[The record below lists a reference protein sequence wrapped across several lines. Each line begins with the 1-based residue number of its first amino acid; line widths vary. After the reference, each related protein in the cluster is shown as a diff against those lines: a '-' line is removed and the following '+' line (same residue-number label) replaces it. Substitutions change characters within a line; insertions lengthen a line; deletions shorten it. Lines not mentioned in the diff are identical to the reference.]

1 MLEKGNAQPVKA
13 CLTQT
18 PKISVSTCCPTGC
31 LALFQF
37 TKKIVLIAQL
47 TFKRFL
53 VCNFAVLWLYP
64 GGPDH
69 NHLKK
74 VGSSLFFLKL
84 SNAKNQFHTLICF

>member
-1 MLEKGNAQPVKA
+1 MLKHALMLEKGNAQPVKA

-18 PKISVSTCCPTGC
+18 PKISVSTCCPIGC

-37 TKKIVLIAQL
+37 TKKNVLIAQL

-64 GGPDH
+64 GGLDH

-74 VGSSLFFLKL
+74 VG
-84 SNAKNQFHTLICF
+84 

>member
-1 MLEKGNAQPVKA
+1 MLENGNAQPVKA

-18 PKISVSTCCPTGC
+18 PKISVSTCCPIGC

-74 VGSSLFFLKL
+74 LDEVFSFLKL